1 MVDPYRLSA
10 RIGGL
15 PDSLLSDACTAG
27 MAAPALVWFVLAF
40 VLPLDVPR
48 RSAFIVV
55 IAACAAALL
64 SAVAFLYS
72 GLTAFL
78 IALACNIL
86 ILAVTVLPVFRS
98 HK

>member
-27 MAAPALVWFVLAF
+27 MAAPALVWF